1 MIHSVI
7 PTSCIKGNPVRNRNS
22 ARYCKATLLRLLV
35 AATEHTETFFKTM
48 PLSYRR
54 LLVRANI
61 SLSHRRPGTGRC
73 GFRRAE
79 SGNLPGQL
87 HSQRL
92 PGVRKTSINLT
103 FSINENQLF
112 IGSHTVL
119 PDTPAPCPNRIER
132 KGGERRHERASCRGK
147 YPRRQQS
154 DGMHHQR
161 KGEFI
166 IDNLPDGQHTLRFS
180 YIGFTPKNTPRTDKK
195 KTSL

>member
-1 MIHSVI
+1 MPATVKSL
-7 PTSCIKGNPVRNRNS
+7 CS
-22 ARYCKATLLRLLV
+22 ACLLQKRSIRK
-35 AATEHTETFFKTM
+35 TFFKTM

-54 LLVRANI
+54 LLVSEHQFEPSQTGDGKVWFSAG
-61 SLSHRRPGTGRC
+61 LSQETCLSNYTVNAFPGSGRQV
-73 GFRRAE
+73 
-79 SGNLPGQL
+79 LIL
-87 HSQRL
+87 H
-92 PGVRKTSINLT
+92 

-119 PDTPAPCPNRIER
+119 SDTPAPCPNRIER

-161 KGEFI
+161 KRRI
-166 IDNLPDGQHTLRFS
+166 YHRQSARRTTHAALLLHRLH
-180 YIGFTPKNTPRTDKK
+180 PKNTPRTDKE